1 MKSRKL
7 KGWVGLEKMEFHAKH
22 GVHQDE
28 KINGGSFQIDLF
40 IKTDLF
46 PAANSDDLN
55 MTVDY
60 ELISEI
66 AAGEMKKPSSLLEHV
81 AKRILE
87 QILKQQP
94 SVIKA
99 KIKIS
104 KLEPP
109 LNVPCHASV
118 VKMKLKQQKA

>member
-1 MKSRKL
+1 MKSRQL
-7 KGWVGLEKMEFHAKH
+7 KGWVGLEKMKFHANH

-55 MTVDY
+55 KAVDY
-60 ELISEI
+60 ESISRI
-66 AAGEMKKPSSLLEHV
+66 ASEEMKKPSSLLEHV
-81 AKRILE
+81 ANRILE
-87 QILKQQP
+87 RILEQQP

-104 KLEPP
+104 KLNPP
-109 LNVPCHASV
+109 VGVPCYASV
-118 VKMKLKQQKA
+118 VKMKMKQQ